1 MTATATA
8 ILGLIAWTLI
18 LTLLM
23 LTVRFS
29 AMFKGHP
36 VNTFTQDGSE
46 LPGIGQRLTRAHGNS
61 LEWLAIPVGL
71 LAYALATDQSALT
84 DGLAMV
90 FLGARVLQS
99 IAHIISTSTP
109 FVLLRATFF
118 TVHNVIAI
126 IWLVKLFGAG

>member
-8 ILGLIAWTLI
+8 MLGLIAWTMV

-23 LTVRFS
+23 LSARFT

-46 LPGIGQRLTRAHGNS
+46 LPAFGQRLTRAHGNS
-61 LEWLAIPVGL
+61 LEWLVIPIGL
-71 LAYALATDQSALT
+71 LGYALATDQSAIT
-84 DGLAMV
+84 DGLALI
-90 FLGARVLQS
+90 FLAARILQS
-99 IAHIISTSTP
+99 VAHIIATSTP

-126 IWLVKLFGAG
+126 IWLVKLMTT

>member
-8 ILGLIAWTLI
+8 MLGLIAWTMV

-23 LTVRFS
+23 LSARFA

-46 LPGIGQRLTRAHGNS
+46 LPAFGQRLTRAQGNS
-61 LEWLAIPVGL
+61 LEWLVIPIGL
-71 LAYALATDQSALT
+71 LGYALATDQSAVT
-84 DGLAMV
+84 DGLALI

-99 IAHIISTSTP
+99 VAHMISTAVP
-109 FVLLRATFF
+109 LVLLRATFF

-126 IWLVKLFGAG
+126 IWVVKFLNTA